1 MESLRFY
8 IAARL
13 SSRQEVQEIYHKI
26 REREHII
33 SLDWIQI
40 KDLDKPYNKNSTLAG
55 RYAGKIIRAIKDSD
69 IFIMLNDEKGTGTD
83 MYGEIASAI
92 SFNLIYKKPE
102 IFVMDMN
109 KNISPSIF
117 PFHPAV
123 IHKKAIEEILNELES
138 SSFLIRRKV
147 IDNLLD
153 AVEKIRRKS

>member
-109 KNISPSIF
+109 K
-117 PFHPAV
+117 
-123 IHKKAIEEILNELES
+123 
-138 SSFLIRRKV
+138 
-147 IDNLLD
+147 
-153 AVEKIRRKS
+153 